1 MIGLYLAKYLVVNPV
16 SENTIINLDF
26 ISYAI
31 CTAEHATISL
41 VLRGRSVLNNLYN
54 NNTYLSNHHKF
65 FHNLNFPLPPYIYC
79 ALSTQPIRDIFL

>member
-1 MIGLYLAKYLVVNPV
+1 MIGLYLAKYLVVKPV

-41 VLRGRSVLNNLYN
+41 VLRGRYVLNN
-54 NNTYLSNHHKF
+54 
-65 FHNLNFPLPPYIYC
+65 
-79 ALSTQPIRDIFL
+79 